1 MAFSLFLDKAQNNLQ
16 IATNGLNPNNVYR
29 EVLAYLDTKIQARKG
44 QQVTDYSW
52 TLDADLFEEWYQ
64 KYDNITTYAQP
75 LDYIR
80 GTDTRVFPTIT
91 PQAQFIKEN
100 HVEPYPFQVD
110 GINFLIGIK
119 RGIIGDEMGLGKT
132 LQTMYAAV
140 DLIKQGHAKKVL
152 IVSPS
157 AVKYQWQGEIVKFA
171 GLDSLVVDGT
181 KAKRAKVYTEFFN
194 AANPT
199 PFLIANY
206 ETIRTDIETV
216 APLVDEFVDVVIA
229 DEAHRMKN
237 RESKLFAA
245 MMQLNSEYRF
255 AATGTP
261 MQNNPEE
268 LYALM
273 EWINPEILGSLQEF
287 RRKYIVY
294 GEKFGRQ
301 LALGYR
307 NLDELRNQVAPVM
320 LRRMKKDVAKDLPE
334 IINKDIYV
342 EMDKNQAALYK
353 QVTKD
358 ATYAQDEF
366 QTAME
371 TYNRQKTGDAPS
383 DAIMLGYQYLEQ
395 AISDDPQLLLNS
407 DSSLASRYIKLAEA
421 AKKSAK
427 VEELIEVMRDFLA
440 SDSRIVVFTQYV
452 QMVDILKER
461 FMTEF
466 KQEPFVIDGRVAAQ
480 DRTKQLE
487 ESKTTAHSR
496 DILLMSDAGNYG
508 LNAQQFDVLINFDLS
523 WNPAIMQQRTG
534 RIHRI
539 GSENEQVTI
548 INMLTRDTIDEN
560 IMKMLHEKATI
571 GDAIV

>member
-1 MAFSLFLDKAQNNLQ
+1 MAFSLFFDKAHNNLQ
-16 IATNGLNPNNVYR
+16 IATNGLNPSNVYR
-29 EVLAYLDTKIQARKG
+29 DVLAYINTQIQAHKG
-44 QQVTDYSW
+44 QQVTDYTW
-52 TLDADLFEEWYQ
+52 TLDADLFEDWFQ

-91 PQAQFIKEN
+91 PHAQFIADN
-100 HVEPYPFQVD
+100 QVAPYPFQVE
-110 GINFLIGIK
+110 GINFLLGIK

-140 DLIKQGHAKKVL
+140 DLIKQGRAKKVL

-157 AVKYQWQGEIVKFA
+157 AVKYQWQAEIAKFA
-171 GLDSLVVDGT
+171 GLESLVVDGT
-181 KAKRAKVYTEFFN
+181 KAKRAKAYTAFFN
-194 AANPT
+194 DQDTT

-206 ETIRTDIETV
+206 ETIRTDIDV
-216 APLVDEFVDVVIA
+216 LAPLVDQYIDVVIA

-273 EWINPEILGSLQEF
+273 EWINPEILGSLQAF
-287 RRKYIVY
+287 RRQYIVY

-342 EMDKNQAALYK
+342 EMDKAQGALYK
-353 QVTKD
+353 QVVKD
-358 ATYAQDEF
+358 ATMAQDEF
-366 QTAME
+366 QSAME
-371 TYNRQKTGDAPS
+371 TYNQQKTGDAPS

-395 AISDDPQLLLNS
+395 AISDAPQLLLNS
-407 DSSLASRYIKLAEA
+407 ESSLASRYIKLAEKA
-421 AKKSAK
+421 TKSAK
-427 VEELIEVMRDFLA
+427 VEELIDIMRDFLA
-440 SDSRIVVFTQYV
+440 NDSRIVVFTQYV
-452 QMVDILKER
+452 QMVDLLKER
-461 FMTEF
+461 FISEF

-487 ESKTTAHSR
+487 ESKATAHSR

-508 LNAQQFDVLINFDLS
+508 LNAQQFDVLINVDLS

-539 GSENEQVTI
+539 GSENDQVTV
-548 INMLTRDTIDEN
+548 INMLTRDTVDES
-560 IMKMLHEKATI
+560 ILKMLHAKATV